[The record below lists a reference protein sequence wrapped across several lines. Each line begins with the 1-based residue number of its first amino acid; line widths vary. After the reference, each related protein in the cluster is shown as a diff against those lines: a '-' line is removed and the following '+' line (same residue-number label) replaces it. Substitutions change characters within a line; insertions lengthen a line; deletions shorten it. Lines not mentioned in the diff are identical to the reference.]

1 MSLLSL
7 LKTFSW
13 QGGEG
18 TTLWTVHSLEGRRKV
33 SVVISMSSLF
43 STTTG
48 KQKTLNL
55 LY

>member
-7 LKTFSW
+7 LKIFSW

-18 TTLWTVHSLEGRRKV
+18 TIIWIVHSLEGSRKV

-43 STTTG
+43 STMTG